1 MIHRRSG
8 AAALLV
14 LVLGAGGCTSDSD
27 DDGAERGGATSPTGS
42 ASSAVPESV
51 VTAADDAA
59 AAYLRDLERYY
70 RQLERAASRAATA
83 TDADSAPDW
92 RAAER
97 MFVEALGAA
106 PTLEDVED
114 GAEASE
120 TYARMVEVA
129 VRAQGF
135 VDEHEWMTRWD
146 RDENVRVHTALY
158 TLSSEQYVRDLRVG
172 SAYERT
178 MAGPGPTAD
187 KMKRALR
194 AQVAAQLQHAATA
207 RRAVERLAGEDSFT
221 PSLRDHLLHELDD
234 VVALGECYLE
244 YVETV
249 PAKAVDRD
257 LFRNGFSG
265 GSVLPGGAVA
275 NAPADRDLLARALL
289 ANGVRR
295 LFETASLGRDELP
308 LAGDIYREIIAGLFV
323 PHVPRGGDER
333 ELAVDEQLYWLWHL
347 REIEGTP
354 DETFEDARLTIELQR
369 QGPRGAGLVNVESR
383 FDELAAIS
391 VVLANSINVPEE
403 GAANKP
409 WLVELLS
416 RPFPPVLEEA
426 AALAREAAE
435 LMPDDPSTPASPE
448 LVAMGDPMFA
458 AIEQAADD
466 LDDTKRFRTAFRAAI
481 EGTRPTDAG

>member
-1 MIHRRSG
+1 MIQGRPG

-14 LVLGAGGCTSDSD
+14 LVLGAGGCTSD
-27 DDGAERGGATSPTGS
+27 DGGGEPGGSTSPTGS
-42 ASSAVPESV
+42 ASSAVPESA
-51 VTAADDAA
+51 VTAGDDAA
-59 AAYLRDLERYY
+59 AAYLRDLERYH
-70 RQLERAASRAATA
+70 RQLDRAASRAASA
-83 TDADSAPDW
+83 TKADSAPAW

-97 MFVEALGAA
+97 LFVEALDAA
-106 PTLEDVED
+106 PVLQDVED
-114 GAEASE
+114 GTDASE
-120 TYARMVEVA
+120 TYARMAEVA

-135 VDEHEWMTRWD
+135 VDEHQWMTRWD

-178 MAGPGPTAD
+178 MAGPGSTAD
-187 KMKRALR
+187 KMKRAVR
-194 AQVAAQLQHAATA
+194 AQVAAQLEHAATV
-207 RRAVERLAGEDSFT
+207 RREVERLAGEDSFT

-234 VVALGECYLE
+234 AVALGERYLE
-244 YVETV
+244 YAETV
-249 PAKAVDRD
+249 PAKAIDRD

-275 NAPADRDLLARALL
+275 NAPADRTVLARRLLAD
-289 ANGVRR
+289 G
-295 LFETASLGRDELP
+295 LGELVPAAGSEEEDDLP
-308 LAGDIYREIIAGLFV
+308 LAGDVYREIIAGLFV

-354 DETFEDARLTIELQR
+354 DEAFDDARLTIELQR

-435 LMPDDPSTPASPE
+435 LMPDDASTPASPE

-466 LDDTKRFRTAFRAAI
+466 LDDTKRFRSAFRAAI